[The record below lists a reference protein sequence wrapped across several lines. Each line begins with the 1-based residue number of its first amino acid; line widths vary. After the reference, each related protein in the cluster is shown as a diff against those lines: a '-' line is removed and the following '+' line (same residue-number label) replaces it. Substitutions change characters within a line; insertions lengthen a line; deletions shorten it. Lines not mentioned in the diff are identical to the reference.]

1 MFRSLG
7 EVAANPD
14 APRGGGRRTHQPVRR
29 NSHTAGRQHG
39 VFWKATNRKEVAQIV
54 LAAKRY
60 ELDSRQPG
68 ARYGALGSVAL
79 EVIEFLAN
87 LIDYRTGR
95 LEPSLDYLMQKL
107 KRSRDAIHRA
117 LKALRAAGFLDWMR
131 RYEPTHNEGRG
142 PQVKQASNAYRL
154 FLPQKAVQALGRLAA
169 ASPTSEDFDAL
180 RTRVAAGMA
189 AYRASLSGVELA
201 HEVHGADDPLG
212 QALAKLARSMGL
224 ERESANQPESQPS
237 YLFYRD

>member
-7 EVAANPD
+7 EIAANPD

-29 NSHTAGRQHG
+29 NSHAAGRQHG
-39 VFWKATNRKEVAQIV
+39 TYWKATNRQEVRQIV

-68 ARYGALGSVAL
+68 ARCGALGSVAL

-87 LIDYRTGR
+87 LIDYRSGR
-95 LEPSLDYLMQKL
+95 LEPSLDYLMAKL

-117 LKALRAAGFLDWMR
+117 LKALRAAGFLDWIR
-131 RYEPTHNEGRG
+131 RYEPTGNEGRG

-154 FLPQKAVQALGRLAA
+154 FLPQKALQALGRLAA
-169 ASPTSEDFDAL
+169 PSPLPDDFAAM
-180 RTRVAAGMA
+180 RERVAAGMA
-189 AYRASLSGVELA
+189 AYHASLSPSQNVA
-201 HEVHGADDPLG
+201 DTYPDDDPLG
-212 QALAKLARSMGL
+212 AVLARWAVEV
-224 ERESANQPESQPS
+224 ERESAKQPESQPIQI
-237 YLFYRD
+237 FYRD

>member
-1 MFRSLG
+1 MFKSLG

-29 NSHTAGRQHG
+29 NSHAAGRQHG

-60 ELDSRQPG
+60 EWDSRQPG

-95 LEPSLDYLMQKL
+95 LEPSLDYLMSKL

-131 RYEPTHNEGRG
+131 RYEPTNNEGRG

-154 FLPQKAVQALGRLAA
+154 FLPQKALQALGRLAA
-169 ASPTSEDFDAL
+169 PSPLPDDFAAM
-180 RTRVAAGMA
+180 RERVAAGMA
-189 AYRASLSGVELA
+189 AYRASLSASQNVADTFDPDDEL
-201 HEVHGADDPLG
+201 GAV
-212 QALAKLARSMGL
+212 LARWAIEV
-224 ERESANQPESQPS
+224 ERESGKQPESHPIQI
-237 YLFYRD
+237 FYRD

>member
-7 EVAANPD
+7 EIAANPD

-29 NSHTAGRQHG
+29 NSQAAGRQHG
-39 VFWKATNRKEVAQIV
+39 VFWKATNRREVSQIV

-60 ELDSRQPG
+60 ELASRQPG

-95 LEPSLDYLMQKL
+95 LEPSLDFLMTKL

-117 LKALRAAGFLDWMR
+117 LKALRAAGFLDWVR
-131 RYEPTHNEGRG
+131 RYEPTNNEGKG
-142 PQVKQASNAYRL
+142 PQVKQTSNAYRL
-154 FLPQKAVQALGRLAA
+154 FLPEKAAQWLGRLIAPA
-169 ASPTSEDFDAL
+169 PLPEDFAAM
-180 RTRVAAGMA
+180 RERVAAGMA
-189 AYRASLSGVELA
+189 AYRASLTPTQ
-201 HEVHGADDPLG
+201 EVADTFDPDDGLGAV
-212 QALAKLARSMGL
+212 LARL
-224 ERESANQPESQPS
+224 AIEVERESGKQPESQPIQI
-237 YLFYRD
+237 FYRD